1 MTQSPTESPGK
12 ILGFAAGAGIV
23 SAVALVSSTT
33 GSWPVRLALLMISV
47 LPIALVGFAVH
58 ARAALLAASFACLFI
73 GIASVPVGVRF
84 ALAFAYPVALL
95 VYLTLL
101 HRRVDEDHAQWYPIG
116 RVVIAACAMAGALVA
131 ASFALLWQDLGQL
144 REVLTKALE
153 PLIEKGMVGLPG
165 GAALDAAAKAN
176 LVEVGLMLMPG
187 LLVGFWL
194 AMLLFN
200 VWAAAKVA
208 QFSGQL
214 TRPWPDLTAMSFPS
228 GTPILLALSL
238 GCAIILEGI
247 PQLMAL
253 SFSGAFYLA
262 YMLLGL
268 AIIHNITRGASW
280 RQAAL
285 SALYVL
291 LVAMASVV
299 TVPLVLLGL
308 IDSFKPLRPVDQDA
322 PTVPP
327 SAPPNTFS

>member
-1 MTQSPTESPGK
+1 MTPSPAT
-12 ILGFAAGAGIV
+12 IFFYAAGAGLV

-33 GSWPVRLALLMISV
+33 GSWPVRLTLLMISV
-47 LPIALVGFAVH
+47 LPIALVGFAVQS
-58 ARAALLAASFACLFI
+58 RAAILAASFACLFI

-116 RVVIAACAMAGALVA
+116 RVILAACAMAGVLVA

-144 REVLTKALE
+144 REVLTKALD
-153 PLIEKGMVGLPG
+153 PLIEKGLVGLPG
-165 GAALDAAAKAN
+165 GAVLDDAAKAN
-176 LVEVGLMLMPG
+176 LVDVGLLLMPS

-200 VWAAAKVA
+200 VWAAAGVA
-208 QFSGQL
+208 RMSGQL
-214 TRPWPDLTAMSFPS
+214 TRPWPDLTAISYPP
-228 GTPILLALSL
+228 GTPLLLALSL
-238 GCAIILEGI
+238 GCALILEGI

-253 SFSGAFYLA
+253 SLSGAFYLA
-262 YMLLGL
+262 YVLLGL
-268 AIIHNITRGASW
+268 AIIHNMTRGAPW
-280 RQAAL
+280 RQPAL

-308 IDSFKPLRPVDQDA
+308 VDSFKPFRRIDADIATPPPPPDA
-322 PTVPP
+322 P
-327 SAPPNTFS
+327 S

>member
-1 MTQSPTESPGK
+1 MTYSPAQ
-12 ILGFAAGAGIV
+12 IFASSAGAGLI
-23 SAVALVSSTT
+23 SAIALVSSTT
-33 GSWPVRLALLMISV
+33 GSWPVRFTLLMISV
-47 LPIALVGFAVH
+47 LPIALVGFAVQS
-58 ARAALLAASFACLFI
+58 RAAILAASFSCLFI
-73 GIASVPVGVRF
+73 GIVSVPVGVRF

-200 VWAAAKVA
+200 VWAAAKVV

-214 TRPWPDLTAMSFPS
+214 TRPWPDLTAISYPP
-228 GTPILLALSL
+228 GTPLLLALSL
-238 GCAIILEGI
+238 GCALILEGI
-247 PQLMAL
+247 PRLMAL
-253 SFSGAFYLA
+253 SLSGAFYLA
-262 YMLLGL
+262 YVLLGL
-268 AIIHNITRGASW
+268 AIIHNLTRGAPW

-308 IDSFKPLRPVDQDA
+308 MDSFRPFRRTNSAFVDGPPPTDA
-322 PTVPP
+322 Q
-327 SAPPNTFS
+327 S